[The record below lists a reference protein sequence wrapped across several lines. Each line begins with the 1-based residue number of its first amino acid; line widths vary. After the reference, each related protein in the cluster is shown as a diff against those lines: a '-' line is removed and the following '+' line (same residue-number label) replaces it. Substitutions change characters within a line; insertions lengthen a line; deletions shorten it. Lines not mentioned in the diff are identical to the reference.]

1 MLGGVFIVA
10 LFFFRKKKI
19 QKIYS
24 PQETEKGWAR
34 PVSFLMRLI

>member
-10 LFFFRKKKI
+10 LFFFGKK
-19 QKIYS
+19 KIYS